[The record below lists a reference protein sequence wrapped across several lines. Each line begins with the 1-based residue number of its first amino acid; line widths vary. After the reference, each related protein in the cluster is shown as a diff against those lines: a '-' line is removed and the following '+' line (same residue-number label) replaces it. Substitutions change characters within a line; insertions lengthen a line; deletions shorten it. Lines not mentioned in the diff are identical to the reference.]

1 MLQNPVEAIKISKIL
16 YKSAP
21 LIPLIVHLP
30 PDAYI
35 L

>member
-21 LIPLIVHLP
+21 LIVHLP
-30 PDAYI
+30 PDAFI